1 MNTFI
6 PPHLDIAATSTL
18 EKMSVA
24 YRELL
29 FILAQSPGA
38 QVSRVREQVA
48 VGLYLI
54 QEELACRE
62 GGEEVRQSPK
72 EVHAGR
78 EGVASAGLYR
88 PGLDAGRSRRVP
100 CQD

>member
-6 PPHLDIAATSTL
+6 PPHLDIAATITL
-18 EKMSVA
+18 EKMAVS

-38 QVSRVREQVA
+38 QVIRVREQVA
-48 VGLYLI
+48 VGLYSI

-62 GGEEVRQSPK
+62 RSEDVRRFAK
-72 EVHAGR
+72 EVHMT
-78 EGVASAGLYR
+78 V
-88 PGLDAGRSRRVP
+88 
-100 CQD
+100 